1 MSRLWL
7 FGGDDVYVKGKRRLL
22 SGSEIAAI
30 LKTALVKNGQEMSQD
45 PKARKEP
52 RKLEIKNKGIHNS
65 LAEWTVALLE
75 PCFIQHMKQAQTS
88 LYDDFFERWK
98 EGSSDEKEKRGEK
111 YSSRRGTLSC
121 RCPS

>member
-1 MSRLWL
+1 VFSLSLRRKCSLDLVPRAYFFHYCACDSSCVLFRKILMSRLWL

-65 LAEWTVALLE
+65 LAE
-75 PCFIQHMKQAQTS
+75 
-88 LYDDFFERWK
+88 
-98 EGSSDEKEKRGEK
+98 
-111 YSSRRGTLSC
+111 
-121 RCPS
+121 